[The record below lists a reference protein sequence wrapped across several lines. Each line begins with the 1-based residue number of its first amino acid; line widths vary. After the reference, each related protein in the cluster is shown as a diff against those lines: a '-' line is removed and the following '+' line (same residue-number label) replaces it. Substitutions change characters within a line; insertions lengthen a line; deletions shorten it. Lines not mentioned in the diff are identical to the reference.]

1 MNERNQVNALRRK
14 ELKQRAKGSECD
26 WVRAK
31 TWTLSFYT
39 GNSAANFILIRA
51 WMPSL
56 KD

>member
-31 TWTLSFYT
+31 TWILSFYT
-39 GNSAANFILIRA
+39 GNSPANFILIRA
-51 WMPSL
+51 RMPSL